1 MRNREAKAERGPADK
16 RQRSTGQL
24 ALGQFFSVEIQAS
37 PNAAHLAS
45 PFREERCFRG

>member
-37 PNAAHLAS
+37 GDVPEPA
-45 PFREERCFRG
+45 EIVM